1 MDEVAILKRQ
11 LARERNA
18 RKAAEDLLEE
28 KSFQLYQANIELREL
43 ATQLEARVQ
52 QRTAA
57 LLTANQQ
64 LQTEIIERGRIEQE
78 LAKTRDEALQASR
91 HKSEF
96 LATMSHEIRTPM
108 NGIAGMTELLLTTA
122 LSEEQRDYATIAHEE
137 SGKLLSIINSI
148 LDFSKIEAGK
158 LILEAST
165 FAPLTEVNSVVRLLA
180 TNAENKGI
188 LLLHYIAPDVP
199 TSVVGD
205 VVRTRQILIN
215 LVSNGIKFTNQGEV
229 ALLITR
235 SAQHP
240 PPVMAGR
247 HGAQRTV
254 WLQIVVRDTGIG
266 MSAATL
272 STLFHPFTQ
281 ADSSMTRRY
290 GGTGLGLAI
299 TKRLV
304 ELMGGSLAVE
314 SEVDRGTRFTVHIPY
329 RLPESA
335 TAATPQPTLP
345 HLGRSL
351 VITNSVELGW
361 QAQNYLS
368 TWLEQVDA
376 PNLPL
381 KHNIDLLAYL
391 HQARQRGEPYQSLLL
406 DEEHA
411 AIEPLT
417 LARSVRAD
425 PLLAGLYLLL
435 LTPHHAQ
442 GLQQQW
448 LAAGFNAIIDEPL
461 TQSVLCEEL
470 IQPLLQQAQ
479 TPGHECTSAADHQAP
494 ATPTAPQPAAPLIL
508 VVEDYANNQR
518 VILAHLKKMGYAAHV
533 VENGQEAVEAIRAG
547 GSLYQLVLMDWQM
560 PIMDGLEATRR
571 IRALEA
577 HAARHVPIVAMTA
590 NAINGDRERCLAAGM
605 DDYLSKPIQRD
616 ELKHVLSR
624 WLPY

>member
-1 MDEVAILKRQ
+1 MDEVVILKRQ
-11 LARERNA
+11 LERERNA

-28 KSFQLYQANIELREL
+28 KSFQLYQANLELREL
-43 ATQLEARVQ
+43 AMQLEERVQ
-52 QRTAA
+52 QRTVE

-64 LQTEIIERGRIEQE
+64 LQTEIIERGRVEQE
-78 LAKTRDEALQASR
+78 LAQARDEALQASR

-108 NGIAGMTELLLTTA
+108 NGIAGMTELLLSTE
-122 LSEEQRDYATIAHEE
+122 LNEEQRDFAAIAHEE

-158 LILEAST
+158 LILEASA

-188 LLLHYIAPDVP
+188 LLLHYMAPDVP
-199 TSVVGD
+199 TMLMGD

-235 SAQHP
+235 SAQQSP
-240 PPVMAGR
+240 RVTDSR
-247 HGAQRTV
+247 HCAQKMV

-266 MSAATL
+266 MNAATL
-272 STLFHPFTQ
+272 STLFNPFTQ

-304 ELMGGSLAVE
+304 ELMGGSLGVE
-314 SEVDRGTRFTVHIPY
+314 SEPGRGTRFTVHIPY
-329 RLPESA
+329 RLPES
-335 TAATPQPTLP
+335 TTEPTPPPALP
-345 HLGRSL
+345 LLGRSL
-351 VITNSVELGW
+351 VIMQSGELGW
-361 QAQNYLS
+361 QAQSYLS
-368 TWLEQVDA
+368 TWLDQVDV
-376 PNLPL
+376 PSLSLNR
-381 KHNIDLLAYL
+381 NVDLLAYL
-391 HQARQRGEPYQSLLL
+391 HQAIQRGEPYQSLLL
-406 DEEHA
+406 DEQQT

-425 PLLAGLYLLL
+425 PQLAGLYLLL

-448 LAAGFNAIIDEPL
+448 LAAGFNAIIYQPL
-461 TQSVLCEEL
+461 TQSALYEAL

-479 TPGHECTSAADHQAP
+479 APVHEYTSDEDDQGP
-494 ATPTAPQPAAPLIL
+494 ATPAAPQPAAPMIL

-518 VILAHLKKMGYAAHV
+518 VVLAHLKKMGYAAHV
-533 VENGQEAVEAIRAG
+533 VENGQEAVEAIRTG

-571 IRALEA
+571 IRDLEA
-577 HAARHVPIVAMTA
+577 QAGRRVPIVAMTA

-616 ELKHVLSR
+616 ELKHILSR
-624 WLPY
+624 WLP